1 MTVKMMTS
9 TYGAASKSGATTR
22 LYQAGE
28 ELPMDEEWQ
37 RKLAL
42 IFVEMGVAAEV
53 QETKVTEVKDTE
65 AKPRGRPKKVI

>member
-22 LYQAGE
+22 IYEAGE

-37 RKLAL
+37 RKLAS
-42 IFVEMGVAAEV
+42 IFVEMGVAVEV
-53 QETKVTEVKDTE
+53 QEAKVTEVKE
-65 AKPRGRPKKVI
+65 AKPRGRQKKVT